1 MKPEYVK
8 HLQTEAKAIREEFA
22 TLWEAAGSGALAPE
36 QAQKTLNLLY
46 DRTHLDILEKLS
58 DYADFF
64 PTPQCY
70 AGRLLKVRDV
80 WWLDH
85 ATAGING
92 WGTLRWFSGKPVS
105 HTERFT
111 DRAAADAVAK
121 KRKSKVVEKD
131 GAFFVSWTGLAGAC
145 THFIAFADGTPFML
159 LRITDGAWGEPKRN
173 GDAIQIEMVNA
184 LVCRLKGLDW
194 CFWAGKIPPALVAI
208 QPPEALEKPFRGA
221 THMMP
226 YTWQQIITNIKLKRL
241 CNAALPDRMARS
253 RMSQHTDWRESKYDM
268 GPLWPLDL
276 CNDAAFEN
284 YPIESYSFMQQFVQ
298 APGADAI
305 VDLSELKEL
314 ERLAGSDKPDE
325 DVNRW
330 DHDETIDN
338 TTEVQQAL
346 VDLYGPAALP
356 KYGVDGDMGAET
368 TNATRHF
375 QEDWNRNHS
384 TDRIRIDGVPG
395 IETRKRLARAL
406 TEEKDSFRVTP
417 F

>member
-22 TLWEAAGSGALAPE
+22 VLWEQAGSGALAPE
-36 QAQKTLNLLY
+36 HAQKTLDLLY
-46 DRTHLDILEKLS
+46 DRTHLDILEKLP
-58 DYADFF
+58 DYATFF

-70 AGRLLKVRDV
+70 PGRLLKVQNL

-92 WGTLRWFSGKPVS
+92 WGTLRWFSGKSVS

-111 DRAAADAVAK
+111 DKTAAEAVAK

-131 GAFFVSWTGLAGAC
+131 GAYFVSWIGLAGAC

-159 LRITDGAWGEPKRN
+159 LRLGDGAWGEPKRN
-173 GDAIQIEMVNA
+173 GDAVQIEMVNA
-184 LVCRLKGLDW
+184 LVCHLKGHDW
-194 CFWAGKIPPALVAI
+194 HFWAGKIPQDIVAV
-208 QPPEALEKPFRGA
+208 QRPEALEKLFRGA
-221 THMMP
+221 THMLP
-226 YTWQQIITNIKLKRL
+226 YTWQQVITNIKLKRL
-241 CNAALPDRMARS
+241 CAAALPGRMARQ

-276 CNDAAFEN
+276 CNDATFEN
-284 YPIESYSFMQQFVQ
+284 YPIESYNFMQQFVQ
-298 APGADAI
+298 APGADAV
-305 VDLSELKEL
+305 VDLAELKEL
-314 ERLAGSDKPDE
+314 ERLAASDKPDE
-325 DVNRW
+325 DIQRW
-330 DHDETIDN
+330 DRDETIDS
-338 TTEVQQAL
+338 TTELQQAL
-346 VDLYGPAALP
+346 IDLYGPAALP
-356 KYGVDGDMGAET
+356 KYGADGDLGAET

-384 TDRIRIDGVPG
+384 QDRIKVDGVPG
-395 IETRKRLARAL
+395 LKTYNRLTKAR
-406 TEEKDSFRVTP
+406 TERDSFRVTP

>member
-1 MKPEYVK
+1 MQLEYVK
-8 HLQTEAKAIREEFA
+8 RLQTEAKAIREEFA
-22 TLWEAAGSGALAPE
+22 TLWEAAGAGPLTLE
-36 QAQKTLNLLY
+36 QAQRTLDLLY
-46 DRTHLDILEKLS
+46 DRTHLDIIEKLP
-58 DYADFF
+58 DYVDFF
-64 PTPQCY
+64 PTPQRY
-70 AGRLLKVRDV
+70 AGRLSKVDSL

-92 WGTLRWFSGKPVS
+92 WGTLRWFSGKPVG

-111 DRAAADAVAK
+111 DKAAADAVAK

-194 CFWAGKIPPALVAI
+194 YFWAGKLPPALVAI

-221 THMMP
+221 THMLP
-226 YTWQQIITNIKLKRL
+226 YTWQQVITNIKLKRL
-241 CNAALPDRMARS
+241 CTAALPDRMARG

-298 APGADAI
+298 APGTDAI

-314 ERLAGSDKPDE
+314 ERLAASDKPDE
-325 DVNRW
+325 DIDRW
-330 DHDETIDN
+330 DDDQTIDN

-346 VDLYGPAALP
+346 IDLYGPGALP
-356 KYGVDGDMGAET
+356 KYGVDGDLGAET
-368 TNATRHF
+368 TMAVRHF

-384 TDRIRIDGVPG
+384 ADRIKIDGVPG
-395 IETRKRLARAL
+395 LKTRKRLTKVL